1 MSTKNK
7 NQHLFHF
14 SELSDYKINSKDP
27 DIRGWAVKDS
37 DNRVIGKVDNLLVNK
52 DIEKVVY
59 LDVEVDSTIIEANHD
74 PYGKP
79 ANEDVH
85 EFVNKEGE
93 NHVIIPVGM
102 VGINRDQKFVYTDT
116 IDHRTFAE
124 TKRYRSGSHI
134 DRGYEETVLQ
144 SYNRSSSTEKARI
157 RKNRDRDLE
166 YEDNSAKII
175 PDEEIRRKEIETQEH
190 PRHRETSNNEKT
202 RIVNAEKHAD
212 TSYDKDFRSEREKR
226 QTRDHDVMGEPNR
239 SKSTGSDRYVKK
251 DRFDEDNVSGNN
263 PKAPKKDSAYDQQYQ
278 SEEQQR
284 RPENE
289 DFLDE
294 SDRDSSGNMEDK
306 EGRLLGDPFYKR
318 TEFHNKDYDGRRE
331 F

>member
-14 SELSDYKINSKDP
+14 SELSDYKISSKDP

-52 DIEKVVY
+52 EIEKVVY

-79 ANEDVH
+79 TNEDVH

-102 VGINRDQKFVYTDT
+102 VGINRDQKYVFTDT

-124 TKRYRSGSHI
+124 TKRYRSGNHI

-144 SYNRSSSTEKARI
+144 SYNRHSSSDRAKAR
-157 RKNRDRDLE
+157 RNSTPEDLE
-166 YEDNSAKII
+166 YERTSASRI
-175 PDEEIRRKEIETQEH
+175 PDEEVRRREIEEREH
-190 PRHRETSNNEKT
+190 PRHQEFSETRRSNAVTSE
-202 RIVNAEKHAD
+202 RHAD
-212 TSYDKDFRSEREKR
+212 TSYDNDLRSDREKR
-226 QTRDHDVMGEPNR
+226 QSQDHNFTEERDYDENR
-239 SKSTGSDRYVKK
+239 DRDYKEN
-251 DRFDEDNVSGNN
+251 RFDEDRVAGNN
-263 PKAPKKDSAYDQQYQ
+263 SKAPKPSSAYDQQYQ

-294 SDRDSSGNMEDK
+294 SDTNSFRNRRTKGRNTSED
-306 EGRLLGDPFYKR
+306 DFYDR

-331 F
+331 V